1 MRALLFLLGFLAGMT
16 GGLMPLP
23 VVTAPA
29 DDSYY
34 QLKNG
39 ATVLVTLEASFRE
52 VDPLPRRNLTPV
64 RTAGGSDLFYRGDG
78 RPLPGLKVLEG
89 LVHSADEWTLGTRLA
104 AIRSALATATT
115 LARVTPDGTLTWA
128 LESEPVA
135 GFLTDAPASSPG
147 KAFQRRVTLFLLA
160 TSLASEPAA
169 TIPTVTLPD
178 PVTGTPGSVTYP
190 GASADPP
197 PSVVIPSHTGG
208 SGGILGPIP
217 YVTDFIAG
225 STVTGHP
232 QVVVPD
238 LNIGYGAAGD
248 LALAAFALTDNAAAT
263 ITPPSGWTLV
273 ERTDN
278 TTNGLTLVTYSK
290 VAEAADSGAFQTFT
304 ISGGDTTKA
313 HVGSLVMYRAVGS
326 IGAQAEDAPT
336 GLASWVTLPALETT
350 RPLVREVVV
359 VGMRGVTGASGPSVD
374 QLAPY
379 KVDQDYSAGIAGVSL
394 ISTPRPEGGLLLD
407 SAGDPGEFTI
417 STGDTQDAYRV
428 VQRLALYPT
437 VN

>member
-1 MRALLFLLGFLAGMT
+1 VCYLKDSLGARYDLPESLVPT
-16 GGLMPLP
+16 DKRPPSPLP
-23 VVTAPA
+23 MV
-29 DDSYY
+29 
-34 QLKNG
+34 
-39 ATVLVTLEASFRE
+39 
-52 VDPLPRRNLTPV
+52 
-64 RTAGGSDLFYRGDG
+64 RGDG
-78 RPLPGLKVLEG
+78 QVSQFTTADGGPDPGPYTLAGSVPTADAATLDA
-89 LVHSADEWTLGTRLA
+89 LVAEVKA
-104 AIRSALATATT
+104 KLATATLLGFEEGAYSWERAIDT
-115 LARVTPDGTLTWA
+115 LGSVRGTVSATPVQSFSHIARLTVKVAVGSGGAPVVGITSPASTITLPDGT
-128 LESEPVA
+128 
-135 GFLTDAPASSPG
+135 
-147 KAFQRRVTLFLLA
+147 
-160 TSLASEPAA
+160 
-169 TIPTVTLPD
+169 
-178 PVTGTPGSVTYP
+178 TP
-190 GASADPP
+190 
-197 PSVVIPSHTGG
+197 TGG
-208 SGGILGPIP
+208 TGAITPRVPWLEVGGGGTYGPIP

-232 QVVVPD
+232 QVVMPD
-238 LNIGYGAAGD
+238 LNIGYGAEGD
-248 LALAAFALTDNAAAT
+248 LAISAFALTDNTAAT
-263 ITPPSGWTLV
+263 ITPPAGWSLV

-290 VAEAADSGAFQTFT
+290 VAEAADSGTFQTFT
-304 ISGGDTTKA
+304 ITGGDTSKA

-326 IGAQAEDAPT
+326 IGVKSEDAPA

-394 ISTPRPEGGLLLD
+394 ISTARPEGGLLLD